1 MSGSFIVNEN
11 DYNIFIQNT
20 DKDKL
25 IIAISKI
32 DAEIILLNNETSKE
46 IIMNNHYSIYGI
58 MGILNICSVPCLIVI
73 TKALDFTK
81 GKNEIFKI
89 VEIKYI
95 ILNKNIDDQ
104 KKIDIENNFKI
115 YSENINYSS
124 IFFSNCFDL
133 SNPYSK
139 NKEEKNNLFLYN
151 YDMLEPFYNEK
162 NEKINLFCCKCIY
175 GYSFFFQNKI
185 GGVEIK
191 FYFISKKKRLNEEI
205 EIYQNE
211 VLFTLSNGDCYNF
224 TLYSSYNNKYLT
236 PFSVEKMNELNIIS
250 STFITGNLNL
260 IEENTK
266 EHYNIINLFKDS
278 IENEIEKIGYFYK
291 KTTQIFTNSFYSGN
305 SCLQKSDCIL
315 VCENND
321 EMIQFIKIII
331 FENVLSCF
339 RNFNIPPESQNN
351 FYGYFYAVEDKPKQ
365 NYIDLMS
372 IINFSQ
378 ELNKFIAEFDNTLK
392 IQENKKPEI
401 SKFIEIKK
409 EINFNKTKIYI
420 LTFNL
425 AGSASHYVKTDNS
438 DFNIENL
445 LFSEKHKNNI
455 SIENTPEIFCIGF
468 QEIVELNV
476 SNIVFKS
483 NISSVNSWTEKITN
497 ILFNKCKYQLIV
509 KMSMVGILLLI
520 FVKNSILPFISEINV
535 SSCKTGF
542 AKGMLGN
549 KGYIISQFNFKGKYF
564 GFCSGHLSAGENKVN
579 LEQRQKE
586 IKSIF
591 DFNNVYSRKNKFVLN
606 DYFFIFGDLNFRID
620 FAKEDISNE
629 NSIERNEMI
638 QYKDILLKRD
648 ELNFFLNEYKNV
660 KEGKINFLPT
670 YKFIKHLDK
679 YDLSKK
685 VPAWTDR
692 ILFGN
697 NDELNYLNQIFYDD
711 ISEINI
717 SDHRPVSSLF
727 EIKLYNK

>member
-1 MSGSFIVNEN
+1 MV
-11 DYNIFIQNT
+11 Q
-20 DKDKL
+20 
-25 IIAISKI
+25 
-32 DAEIILLNNETSKE
+32 
-46 IIMNNHYSIYGI
+46 
-58 MGILNICSVPCLIVI
+58 
-73 TKALDFTK
+73 
-81 GKNEIFKI
+81 
-89 VEIKYI
+89 
-95 ILNKNIDDQ
+95 
-104 KKIDIENNFKI
+104 
-115 YSENINYSS
+115 
-124 IFFSNCFDL
+124 
-133 SNPYSK
+133 
-139 NKEEKNNLFLYN
+139 
-151 YDMLEPFYNEK
+151 
-162 NEKINLFCCKCIY
+162 
-175 GYSFFFQNKI
+175 
-185 GGVEIK
+185 
-191 FYFISKKKRLNEEI
+191 
-205 EIYQNE
+205 
-211 VLFTLSNGDCYNF
+211 TL
-224 TLYSSYNNKYLT
+224 
-236 PFSVEKMNELNIIS
+236 
-250 STFITGNLNL
+250 
-260 IEENTK
+260 
-266 EHYNIINLFKDS
+266 
-278 IENEIEKIGYFYK
+278 
-291 KTTQIFTNSFYSGN
+291 
-305 SCLQKSDCIL
+305 
-315 VCENND
+315 
-321 EMIQFIKIII
+321 KIII
-331 FENVLSCF
+331 FQSVLLCF
-339 RNFNIPPESQNN
+339 QKFNIPVESPNN
-351 FYGYFYAVEDKPKQ
+351 FYGYFYTVENKPKQ
-365 NYIDLMS
+365 NYLDLIDL
-372 IINFSQ
+372 IKFSP
-378 ELNKFIAEFDNTLK
+378 ELNKFIIELNNIIQLK
-392 IQENKKPEI
+392 IPETTKPEI
-401 SKFIEIKK
+401 SKFIHIKN
-409 EINFNKTKIYI
+409 EINLNEIKIYI
-420 LTFNL
+420 LTYNL
-425 AGSASHYVKTDNS
+425 AGASSNYVKSDTS
-438 DFNIENL
+438 DFNLENL
-445 LFSEKHKNNI
+445 LFCEKHKDNI
-455 SIENTPEIFCIGF
+455 SFENSPEIFCIGF

-717 SDHRPVSSLF
+717 YDHISVSFLF